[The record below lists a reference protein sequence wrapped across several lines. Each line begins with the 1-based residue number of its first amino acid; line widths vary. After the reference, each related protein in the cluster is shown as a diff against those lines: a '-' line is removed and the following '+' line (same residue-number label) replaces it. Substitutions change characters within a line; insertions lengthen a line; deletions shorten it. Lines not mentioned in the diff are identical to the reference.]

1 MVNHELTMYQE
12 MLVVVFGVP
21 FKIVREFDRKVVPR
35 NFMTMGLWE
44 GLTEQQFDA
53 LCNILHADGVAND
66 ISFELFVNSA
76 VIMNKDLIKEKNN
89 RKRKE
94 RYWKNPQ
101 GERERHKRYREE
113 NKDKIREIERRYRHK
128 NRDKIRKRKK
138 EYRENKKRNKYVMD
152 RKIQAK

>member
-1 MVNHELTMYQE
+1 MVGNGFTKYQE

-21 FKIVREFDRKVVPR
+21 FKIVREFNRKVVPH
-35 NFMTMGLWE
+35 NFMSMALWE
-44 GLTEQQFDA
+44 VLTEQQFDA
-53 LCNILHADGVAND
+53 LCSILHADGVAND

-76 VIMNKDLIKEKNN
+76 VIMNKDLIREKSN
-89 RKRKE
+89 RRRSE

-101 GERERHKRYREE
+101 VERERHKRYREK
-113 NKDKIREIERRYRHK
+113 NKDKIRERDRQYRLK

-152 RKIQAK
+152 RKIQTK